1 MSSGTGSDPS
11 HPTDRTS
18 SPAEAR
24 GLTPVGPGLGY
35 HIVGAAGSA
44 LPGSLQSNPRLSQ
57 WLRFRPDGIV
67 EVSPGKVEIGQG
79 ILTAVAQI
87 VADELDVELARIRML
102 PATTAASPNEGVTSG
117 SLSIEHCGSALRWAS
132 AEARAIHLDVAAQR
146 LGVDV
151 QSLEVRD
158 GEIAGPGNLRTSYW
172 ELAEHETG
180 GGLLDRD
187 ATAKVAPKPATAR
200 RLAGAAAERL
210 DIPDKVL
217 GRPRFIH
224 DLAMPGLLHSRVLRP
239 PSPGASLTALDETRA
254 KAVPGVVAVVRDG
267 SFAGV
272 VAETEDAAL
281 AGLKALAAGASWQP
295 GDALP
300 DEGDLPAWIRS
311 QPVESTP
318 INLREAAPPGRV
330 ARTLRRTYTRPFIAH
345 ASMAPSCAIAHWSDG
360 GVRLWTHTQGIY
372 NLRADLQLV
381 LGLPAEKIVVEHA
394 EGAGCY
400 GQNGADDVA
409 LEAAL
414 LARAVEGRPVRL
426 LWSRE
431 DELVWSP
438 MGAAQLVD
446 LEADLDDAGEIV
458 AWRHDVWGN
467 GHVSRPGRGKSP
479 TLQAAWLLAKPFPRL
494 VAVNPPLAGGGGSER
509 NATPCYDLPAWRV
522 TNHRLLTMPIR
533 TSSLRTLGAFANVFA
548 IESFMDEL
556 AAERGED
563 PLAFRQRHLKD
574 ARARAVLEA
583 AARRAGWSSRQKRE
597 GVGHGLGFAR
607 YKGFGAYCAAVAEVE
622 TDPDIRVRR
631 LVLAVDVGE
640 AINPDGVT
648 NQMEGGAIQ
657 ATSWVLKEAV
667 RFDRSRITSDTWET
681 YPILRFSEVPAVEVE
696 IIARPE
702 EKPLGAGEAAHGPVA
717 GAIANAVC
725 DALGVRVRDLPITR
739 ERIVAT

>member
-1 MSSGTGSDPS
+1 MST
-11 HPTDRTS
+11 
-18 SPAEAR
+18 
-24 GLTPVGPGLGY
+24 GPGLGY
-35 HIVGAAGSA
+35 HVVDSA
-44 LPGSLQSNPRLSQ
+44 SPLPGSLQSNPRLSQ

-67 EVSPGKVEIGQG
+67 EVSSGKVEIGQG
-79 ILTAVAQI
+79 ILTAIAQI
-87 VADELDVELARIRML
+87 AADELDVDLARIRMV

-117 SLSIEHCGSALRWAS
+117 SLSIQQSGVALRYAC
-132 AEARAIHLDVAAQR
+132 AEARAIYLDAAAQR

-151 QSLEVRD
+151 QGLEVRD
-158 GEIAGPGNLRTSYW
+158 GEIVGPGNLRTSYW
-172 ELAEHETG
+172 ELAEHATG

-187 ATAKVAPKPATAR
+187 ATARVAPKPAVAR
-200 RLAGAAAERL
+200 RLAGTAAERI
-210 DIPDKVL
+210 DIPDKVF

-224 DLAMPGLLHSRVLRP
+224 DLALPGLLHSRVLRP
-239 PSPGASLTALDETRA
+239 PSPGATLAGLDETAA
-254 KAVPGVVAVVRDG
+254 KAVAGVVAVVRDG

-281 AGLKALAAGASWQP
+281 AGLEALAAGASWQP
-295 GDALP
+295 GEALP
-300 DEGDLPAWIRS
+300 DEGDLAAWIRS
-311 QPVESTP
+311 QPVETTP
-318 INLREAAPPGRV
+318 INTREAAAPGRV
-330 ARTLRRTYTRPFIAH
+330 ARTVRRTYMRPFVAH
-345 ASMAPSCAIAHWSDG
+345 ASMAPSCAIAHWADG
-360 GVRLWTHTQGIY
+360 GVRIWTHTQGIY
-372 NLRADLQLV
+372 NLRADLELV
-381 LGLPAEKIVVEHA
+381 LGLSPERIVVEHA

-414 LARAVEGRPVRL
+414 LARAAEGRPVRL

-431 DELVWSP
+431 DELAWSP
-438 MGAAQLVD
+438 MGAAQLID
-446 LEADLDDAGEIV
+446 LEADLDGSGEIV
-458 AWRHDVWGN
+458 AWRHDVRGN

-479 TLQAAWLLAKPFPRL
+479 TLQAAWQLAKPFPRFI
-494 VAVNPPLAGGGGSER
+494 AANPPLAGGGGSER

-563 PLAFRQRHLKD
+563 PLVFRLRHLKD
-574 ARARAVLEA
+574 ARARTILEA
-583 AARRAGWSSRQKRE
+583 VARHAGWNARQKRD
-597 GVGHGLGFAR
+597 GVGHGVGFAR

-640 AINPDGVT
+640 AINPDGVA

-696 IIARPE
+696 IVNRPD

-717 GAIANAVC
+717 GAIANAVY

-739 ERIVAT
+739 ERIIATAL

>member
-1 MSSGTGSDPS
+1 MST
-11 HPTDRTS
+11 
-18 SPAEAR
+18 
-24 GLTPVGPGLGY
+24 GPGLGY
-35 HIVGAAGSA
+35 HIVDTGGSP
-44 LPGSLQSNPRLSQ
+44 LPGSLQTSPRLSQ
-57 WLRFRPDGIV
+57 WLRFRSDGIV
-67 EVSPGKVEIGQG
+67 EVSSGKVEIGQG
-79 ILTAVAQI
+79 ILTALAQV
-87 VADELDVELARIRML
+87 VADELDVELSRVRMV
-102 PATTAASPNEGVTSG
+102 PVTTSASPNEGVTSG
-117 SLSIEHCGSALRWAS
+117 SLSIQQSGVALRYAC
-132 AEARAIHLDVAAQR
+132 AEARAIYLDAAAQR
-146 LGVDV
+146 LGVDA

-172 ELAEHETG
+172 ELADQ
-180 GGLLDRD
+180 GLLDRD
-187 ATAKVAPKPATAR
+187 ATAKVAPKPASMR
-200 RLAGAAAERL
+200 RLAGAAAQRL
-210 DIPDKVL
+210 DIPDKVF
-217 GRPRFIH
+217 GRPRFVH
-224 DLAMPGLLHSRVLRP
+224 DLVLSGLLHSRVLRP
-239 PSPGASLTALDETRA
+239 PSPGATLTALDETSA
-254 KAVPGVVAVVRDG
+254 KGVPGVVAVTRDG

-272 VAETEDAAL
+272 VAETEDAAQ
-281 AGLKALAAGASWQP
+281 AGLKALAASATWQP

-300 DEGDLPAWIRS
+300 DEGNLPAWIRS
-311 QPVESTP
+311 QPVETTP
-318 INLREAAPPGRV
+318 INTRDGTASGRV
-330 ARTLRRTYTRPFIAH
+330 ARTLRRTFTRPFVAH
-345 ASMAPSCAIAHWSDG
+345 ASMAPSCAVAQWSDG
-360 GVRLWTHTQGIY
+360 GVRIWTHTQGIY
-372 NLRADLQLV
+372 NLRADLELIF
-381 LGLPAEKIVVEHA
+381 GLPPERIVVEHA

-414 LARAVEGRPVRL
+414 LARAAEGRPVRL

-431 DELVWSP
+431 DELAWSP

-446 LEADLDDAGEIV
+446 IEADLDQAGEIV

-479 TLQAAWLLAKPFPRL
+479 TLQAAWQLAKPFPRL
-494 VAVNPPLAGGGGSER
+494 VAVNPPLNGGGGSER
-509 NATPCYDLPAWRV
+509 NATPCYDFPAWRV

-563 PLAFRQRHLKD
+563 PLAFRLRHLKD
-574 ARARAVLEA
+574 ARALAVLEA

-640 AINPDGVT
+640 AINPDGVA

-667 RFDRSRITSDTWET
+667 RFDRARITSDTWET

-702 EKPLGAGEAAHGPVA
+702 EKPMGAGEAAHGPVA
-717 GAIANAVC
+717 GAIANAVH

-739 ERIVAT
+739 ERIIAA